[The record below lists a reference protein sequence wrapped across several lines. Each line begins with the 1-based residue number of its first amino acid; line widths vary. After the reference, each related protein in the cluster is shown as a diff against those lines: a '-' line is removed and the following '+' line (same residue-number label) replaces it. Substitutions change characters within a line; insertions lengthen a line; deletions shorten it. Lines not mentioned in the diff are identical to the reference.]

1 MENPMAAKILPR
13 KAASDEQKMRV
24 NALQAAS
31 VEQKMKVKEQQPQPI
46 LYSDLKCVDSDEE
59 GQWYDEGDAF

>member
-1 MENPMAAKILPR
+1 MENPMAVKIPL

-31 VEQKMKVKEQQPQPI
+31 VEQKMKVKE
-46 LYSDLKCVDSDEE
+46 
-59 GQWYDEGDAF
+59 

>member
-1 MENPMAAKILPR
+1 MAVKILPL

-24 NALQAAS
+24 NALKATS
-31 VEQKMKVKEQQPQPI
+31 TEQKMKVKEQQPQPI
-46 LYSDLKCVDSDEE
+46 LYSDVKSVDADEE

>member
-1 MENPMAAKILPR
+1 MENPMAAKILPL

-31 VEQKMKVKEQQPQPI
+31 VEQKMKVKE
-46 LYSDLKCVDSDEE
+46 
-59 GQWYDEGDAF
+59 